1 MSKTLSQGQSF
12 AHICIR
18 LASQRAF
25 RYAVIIGIQGVNSD
39 NQQLNTDKRG
49 TTPEAG
55 KEGAKDYVQARNTT
69 ENNEPCG
76 LVKAIFSSSDHTAAT
91 LTNLA
96 VSRFA
101 RFFSL
106 LTTRLVI
113 SGNLVVHG
121 LNEKDHKDGDITYPC
136 GLSRGERI

>member
-1 MSKTLSQGQSF
+1 MQPFGMMARLP
-12 AHICIR
+12 IR
-18 LASQRAF
+18 SGYRNSAL
-25 RYAVIIGIQGVNSD
+25 NSD
-39 NQQLNTDKRG
+39 NQELITGNKR
-49 TTPEAG
+49 TTRSAS

-91 LTNLA
+91 FTNLA

-106 LTTRLVI
+106 LTTRLVL
-113 SGNLVVHG
+113 SGSLVVSS
-121 LNEKDHKDGDITYPC
+121 LNRKDHKGGRITYPC